1 MIQDKGRL
9 EKYAA
14 FHFAGSRTS
23 EVSRQEMET
32 LNQKLLQNM
41 LCIESFEQRQLEMQ
55 RRLESLG
62 VASPPKSPEKD
73 YADTAGL

>member
-14 FHFAGSRTS
+14 FHFGGRTTS
-23 EVSRQEMET
+23 EASRQEIET
-32 LNQKLLQNM
+32 INEKLVQNM

-55 RRLESLG
+55 RRVESLG
-62 VASPPKSPEKD
+62 GLRPPNSAEKD
-73 YADTAGL
+73 YADTASL